1 MTPKSVPTVGAY
13 VCVFT
18 IAQGVTLEEHTVEC
32 VKSGDRRPLPPA
44 VIDSGV
50 MKLMSFA
57 AFSTA
62 SVKSKVR
69 FYSRNTWFNVLMY

>member
-1 MTPKSVPTVGAY
+1 MTPKSVPTVG
-13 VCVFT
+13 VCVHLFT
-18 IAQGVTLEEHTVEC
+18 TVQGVTLEEHTVEC
-32 VKSGDRRPLPPA
+32 VKSGNRRPLPPA
-44 VIDSGV
+44 MTDGGV

-69 FYSRNTWFNVLMY
+69 LYSRNTWFNVLMY